1 MRKKTDVYFLSLN
14 MHTENKFSIG
24 TSVSVSGNVP
34 VVYAPR
40 MKVIHVF
47 GGTLPVTEKVI
58 YTFLYYYV
66 IDNRRY
72 TLCSEKKN
80 THSRF
85 LSYLRGKCL
94 DLHKIFR
101 ICL

>member
-72 TLCSEKKN
+72 TLCSEKKTP
-80 THSRF
+80 THVF
-85 LSYLRGKCL
+85 
-94 DLHKIFR
+94 FR
-101 ICL
+101 ISVENV